1 MLVAVTATLP
11 MISPRTKQRAG
22 GCCSAVA
29 VPDLGHAAAAD
40 LAGVAKALADPVRL
54 RIVDAVRK
62 ATPEAVCQCEITP
75 LFPISQPAISRHLKV
90 LVEAGV
96 LAVER
101 RGLWAYYYVPADS
114 TLEVLDAWLS

>member
-1 MLVAVTATLP
+1 MAASPALP
-11 MISPRTKQRAG
+11 LISPRTKQAPG
-22 GCCSAVA
+22 ACCAAPVQ
-29 VPDLGHAAAAD
+29 PDLGEEAATG
-40 LAGVAKALADPVRL
+40 LARIVKALADPVRL

-62 ATPEAVCQCEITP
+62 MAPEAVCQCEITP
-75 LFPISQPAISRHLKV
+75 LFPISQPAVSRHLRL

-101 RGLWAYYYVPADS
+101 RGLWAYYYVPEDS